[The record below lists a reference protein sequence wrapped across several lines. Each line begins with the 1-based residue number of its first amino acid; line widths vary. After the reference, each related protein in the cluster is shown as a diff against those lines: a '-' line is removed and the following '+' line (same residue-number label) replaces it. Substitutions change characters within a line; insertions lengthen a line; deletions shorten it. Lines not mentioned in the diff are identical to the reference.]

1 MGKFHTTLPP
11 SLLPWILSQPVFFVS
26 TAPLSPQGHINVS
39 PKGTFPNINSFGYL
53 PTHESEPSK
62 PAQFWYLDLSGSGSE
77 TIAHLYEPENGRITV
92 MFCEFGKAAPRIV
105 RLFGRGKVLE
115 NGTKEF
121 QEWTKKEGVEVVP
134 GARSVVVV
142 EVELVGDSCGFAV
155 PVMEFRERR
164 EVLNDHWR
172 KKVERFEKGLSK
184 ESVERYW
191 AYKNAWSLDGL
202 PGMEVAR
209 KTGEKEGIAPIEKM
223 VGPMARNLPYS
234 RRNWYSSLSIWAVI
248 LQVLLTAIV
257 VLAGERLMGFR

>member
-26 TAPLSPQGHINVS
+26 TAPLSPQGHVNVS
-39 PKGTFPNINSFGYL
+39 PKGTFPNINSFGYI
-53 PTHESEPSK
+53 PAHESEPTK

-115 NGTKEF
+115 KGTKEF

-164 EVLNDHWR
+164 EVLNDYWR

-184 ESVERYW
+184 GSVERLVW
-191 AYKNAWSLDGL
+191 LLIWVVEEDADSSRHTDTGRTRTLGAWTDYRAWKWRGRRARRRGL
-202 PGMEVAR
+202 HRLRRWLGR
-209 KTGEKEGIAPIEKM
+209 WRGTCRILKGI
-223 VGPMARNLPYS
+223 G
-234 RRNWYSSLSIWAVI
+234 
-248 LQVLLTAIV
+248 TAH
-257 VLAGERLMGFR
+257 